1 MFDNNSTTIH
11 SILDLYQQ
19 CRRNGD
25 WARMYLETQDGRE
38 YFTISIC
45 PSAGK
50 PANGPEQKKVKRKKP
65 SQVRRDQ
72 FRRAAFLERKQCHKT
87 ESVSATNKI
96 KDEEENKVEEKETME
111 SVAGETRS
119 SELSQDEKTSDEE
132 KGNVEEGMTP
142 EDLEKLEKMIRDVVT
157 RSYEES
163 LEKMKNELSFEK
175 MKNEIDEEV
184 KDDNDNDKEAK
195 IWALNQ
201 KRSYINR

>member
-1 MFDNNSTTIH
+1 M
-11 SILDLYQQ
+11 
-19 CRRNGD
+19 
-25 WARMYLETQDGRE
+25 
-38 YFTISIC
+38 
-45 PSAGK
+45 
-50 PANGPEQKKVKRKKP
+50 KKKKP

-72 FRRAAFLERKQCHKT
+72 FRRAAFLERKQCQKT
-87 ESVSATNKI
+87 EAEAISATNKI
-96 KDEEENKVEEKETME
+96 RDEEEIKVEEKETME

-119 SELSQDEKTSDEE
+119 AELAEKTSDEE
-132 KGNVEEGMTP
+132 IGTVEEGMMT
-142 EDLEKLEKMIRDVVT
+142 EDLEKLEKIIRDVVT